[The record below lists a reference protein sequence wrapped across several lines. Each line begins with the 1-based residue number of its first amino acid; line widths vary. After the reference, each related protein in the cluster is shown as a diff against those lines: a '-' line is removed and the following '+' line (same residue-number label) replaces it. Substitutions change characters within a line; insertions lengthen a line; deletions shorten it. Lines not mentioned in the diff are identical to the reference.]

1 MLRVNNLTGFGRRRR
16 GGGIG
21 LGVNYIGT
29 TLIGSGGSP
38 SDTLALGTPSAGR
51 VLALGIGGYKGS
63 SLGVASVNVAGS
75 SADQATNPS
84 NSNRHSEIWYIE
96 DSLNSSGIV
105 EVNWSGS
112 PNECWVDIWEIT
124 GASSAT
130 PAQTSASGSITPAS
144 QPAVVIGVGQRQ
156 GSMSL
161 TNLTEDYNGLDGDH
175 RHIAGSYLDESGASY
190 SINDATTDGLAVW
203 N

>member
-1 MLRVNNLTGFGRRRR
+1 MFALNAMLAGASS
-16 GGGIG
+16 GGGGSIA
-21 LGVNYIGT
+21 VNYVGT
-29 TLIGSGGSP
+29 TMIGSGSSP
-38 SDTLALGTPSAGR
+38 SDTLSLGTPSAGR
-51 VLALGIGGYKGS
+51 ILVIGVGGYVGS
-63 SLGVASVNVAGS
+63 SRGVDSVTVAGS

-96 DSLNSSGIV
+96 DSSNSSGTV
-105 EVNWSGS
+105 QVNWSGS
-112 PNECWVDIWEIT
+112 INECWVDIWEIT

-130 PAQTSASGSITPAS
+130 PAQTSTSGSVTPSS

-161 TNLTEDYNGLDGDH
+161 TNLTEDYYAADVDQY
-175 RHIAGSYLDESGASY
+175 HIAGSYLDESGATY
-190 SINDATTDGLAVW
+190 SVVDATTDGLAVW